1 MHFTKSLWENNLDL
15 ALKSLNT
22 KFVRGIGEGSLP
34 KKTFQKYVA
43 QDAFFLESF
52 ANAYK
57 SAISKALNRIDLEII
72 SGLLDGVKEELTLH
86 ESYANKWGIDLQKHI
101 IEPSTKK
108 YTDFLEKISANSGCT
123 EIMCAMS
130 PCMRL
135 YSWLGKKLENKSINN
150 PYKDWI
156 ITYADDDFEEL
167 ARSLEKLIEK
177 NSENINL
184 DTAHYLYKEAM
195 KLEYEFFLAYSDF

>member
-86 ESYANKWGIDLQKHI
+86 ESYANKWGVDLQKYI

-108 YTDFLEKISANSGCT
+108 YTDFLEKISVNSGCA